1 MENFYASKCKLKKA
15 LVFIAVLFLSLV
27 LLAAPLTGKNF
38 AKAEAG
44 APVANAS
51 ARTIFNYDKL
61 YWFSDNADSQTYSG
75 QIASAFPGIDVE
87 MVYKESGEFDQ
98 YISIALTSGKYR
110 DIENAYVIFEIRH
123 GIEAWFSKSGPN
135 LLYDFFSDLDGNGC
149 QIMFVCGTDE
159 LKFYKQNALLDFVDI
174 HINTDLFTT
183 FFANVFY
190 NAQMACGTPQISNF
204 TFFIDANFSEGI
216 ENGYLDCS
224 FFREYL
230 MKFIRS
236 IYRDDIEFGGKKN
249 YQVLLDNNIKL
260 ICDLGDGVY
269 VNASNGE
276 SFTVS
281 SYQELYENYLEN
293 DKIYAIGTTWLGSSY
308 SYEWY
313 SLVKDMENYSDS
325 QDKFELYVYN
335 DAHYTFYD
343 PSVFT
348 QDQGSGMFLQI
359 VSEFLGGYD
368 LTCYDNWE
376 GRCAVTHKDIS
387 QGSGGWLRDFGIPDE
402 TSSYGETDE
411 FLAFLDAW
419 QIVLSDEV
427 ESGHEISD
435 YDYYYNYYDDNWP
448 PANIY

>member
-1 MENFYASKCKLKKA
+1 M
-15 LVFIAVLFLSLV
+15 VL
-27 LLAAPLTGKNF
+27 T
-38 AKAEAG
+38 AG
-44 APVANAS
+44 
-51 ARTIFNYDKL
+51 
-61 YWFSDNADSQTYSG
+61 
-75 QIASAFPGIDVE
+75 E
-87 MVYKESGEFDQ
+87 
-98 YISIALTSGKYR
+98 YR

-123 GIEAWFSKSGPN
+123 GIQWWVSTN
-135 LLYDFFSDLDGNGC
+135 TITLLYDFFSDLDGNGC

-204 TFFIDANFSEGI
+204 TFFIDANFSAGI
-216 ENGYLDCS
+216 ENGYLGCS

-236 IYRDDIEFGGKKN
+236 IYRNDIEFGGKKN

-335 DAHYTFYD
+335 DVHYTFYD

-348 QDQGSGMFLQI
+348 QGQGSGMFLQI
-359 VSEFLGGYD
+359 VSDFLGGYD
-368 LTCYDNWE
+368 LTCYDN
-376 GRCAVTHKDIS
+376 
-387 QGSGGWLRDFGIPDE
+387 
-402 TSSYGETDE
+402 
-411 FLAFLDAW
+411 
-419 QIVLSDEV
+419 
-427 ESGHEISD
+427 
-435 YDYYYNYYDDNWP
+435 
-448 PANIY
+448 